1 MAVSD
6 VITEIRSI
14 RARLEAIEAKLEAE
28 VTKETK
34 GTHTLGDLEG
44 ILKGKMDST
53 REEIDAALYRCPPL
67 PES

>member
-14 RARLEAIEAKLEAE
+14 RARLEAVEAKLEAE
-28 VTKETK
+28 VTKEAK

-44 ILKGKMDST
+44 ILEGMDHT